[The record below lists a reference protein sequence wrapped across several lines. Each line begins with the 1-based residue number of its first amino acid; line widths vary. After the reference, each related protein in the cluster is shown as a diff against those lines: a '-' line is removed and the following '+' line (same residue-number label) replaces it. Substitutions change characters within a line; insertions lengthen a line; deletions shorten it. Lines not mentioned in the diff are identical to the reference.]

1 MLRQC
6 LALILFI
13 TPAITMAQRY
23 GRPYSLAENPQVLLE
38 VKAQKQHHYFRAA
51 DLRKMP
57 HSSVTLVDPATHT
70 SHVYEGVT
78 LDQLVPS
85 TAHSLQGER
94 VDVAFGSHQ
103 TVTLS
108 GTDLDAQS
116 QLLLAD
122 TVDGK
127 QLSGHIPYYLVA
139 RSPGK
144 LPQTLPDVLCITIH
158 STKSPD

>member
-51 DLRKMP
+51 DLREMP

-78 LDQLVPS
+78 LDQLAPTS
-85 TAHSLQGER
+85 ARSLQGER

-116 QLLLAD
+116 QLLVAD